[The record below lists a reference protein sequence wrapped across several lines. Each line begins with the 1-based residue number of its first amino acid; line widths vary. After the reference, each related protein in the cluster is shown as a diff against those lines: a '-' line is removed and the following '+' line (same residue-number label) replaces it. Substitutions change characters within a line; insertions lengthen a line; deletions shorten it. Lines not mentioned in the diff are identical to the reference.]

1 MNKRKNRDLH
11 HATIKKLYR
20 SLYLIVFVNICSCL
34 IFFVVAILLL
44 GFSIESGINEE
55 IWFILSYSTIIYCFG
70 SASNAPILFI
80 NSTDYREAYLKEF
93 DLIKS
98 FFKRIFNNS
107 VTPTNV
113 NAVANIQN

>member
-1 MNKRKNRDLH
+1 MYLSDLH
-11 HATIKKLYR
+11 HETIKKLYR

-34 IFFVVAILLL
+34 IFYVIGILLL

-55 IWFILSYSTIIYCFG
+55 TWFILSYFEIIY
-70 SASNAPILFI
+70 I
-80 NSTDYREAYLKEF
+80 TDYREAYLKEF
-93 DLIKS
+93 DFIKS